1 MTKVF
6 KVTSE
11 GDLEEAVRLFT
22 ALAASVK
29 KKKRI
34 SFWFPTEA
42 LSDIFLQAAYLDF
55 SMRNIE
61 PQPNMNSEIF
71 IEGEP
76 DDSD

>member
-34 SFWFPTEA
+34 SLER
-42 LSDIFLQAAYLDF
+42 D
-55 SMRNIE
+55 
-61 PQPNMNSEIF
+61 
-71 IEGEP
+71 
-76 DDSD
+76 